1 MGCRT
6 SPRRCRK
13 VPCGALWCHAV
24 PPGATW
30 PPSLPQTAVPLLFAL
45 FELARNPAVQEEL
58 RAEIRAAEQ
67 HREQGI
73 HRVLG
78 AMPLLRAAIKETLR

>member
-1 MGCRT
+1 MGCHT
-6 SPRRCRK
+6 APCRCRK
-13 VPCGALWCHAV
+13 VPCGATLCHPV
-24 PPGATW
+24 PHGCHPF
-30 PPSLPQTAVPLLFAL
+30 PQTAVPLLFAL

-58 RAEIRAAEQ
+58 RTEIRAAEQ